1 MASALFVID
10 LQNDFTLKIPR
21 GMEVAEAVTE
31 HLRQHRGD
39 YDLVVASRDWHDGDN
54 DNGGHFPLAPAGSA
68 GRWITHCVA
77 GTPGADYS
85 SAFDDSLADLH
96 VKKGQGRPD
105 YSLFRGTTPEAEP
118 FPAALAR
125 AQVDSVVI
133 CGLATE
139 YCVRAAAIDALDL
152 GYAVTVLSSLSAGYS
167 PEAEQAT
174 YRELEAMG
182 ARISG

>member
-1 MASALFVID
+1 
-10 LQNDFTLKIPR
+10 
-21 GMEVAEAVTE
+21 MEVATAVTK

-39 YDLVVASRDWHDGDN
+39 YELVVASRDWHDGDN
-54 DNGGHFPLAPAGSA
+54 DNGGHFPLAPAGSPS
-68 GRWITHCVA
+68 RWTTHCVA

-85 SAFDDSLADLH
+85 SAFDDSLADIH

-105 YSLFRGTTPEAEP
+105 YSLFRGMTSGGEP

-125 AQVDSVVI
+125 VDIDSVDI

-139 YCVRAAAIDALDL
+139 YCVRAAAIDALGL

-167 PEAEQAT
+167 SRAEQAT
-174 YRELEAMG
+174 YSELEALG
-182 ARISG
+182 VRISR